1 MMAMNQ
7 DPASNSSPVW
17 DDTSLEVAEPGVTRQ
32 PLDSTPPPKKPSR
45 RRKKRQVIALTGT
58 VLAAAAV
65 GMSAYA
71 LLQQKQEKPEAT
83 YVINTQ
89 SLDNGT
95 LNELTGQADGLVK
108 QQLTISPDTIFKNS
122 VTVQGPAT
130 VENDLTVR
138 GKTVL
143 QGSTSVESD
152 LSVNRSLT
160 VVGNTSLASNLNV
173 NGQISAASLTVGS
186 LTISSIN
193 LSSNLNF
200 AGHLIPN
207 GPAPAPRAS
216 TAAGGGSV
224 TVSGNDTSGT
234 IVINTGNSFMT
245 PGELAIVTF
254 QTPFNTTP
262 KVQLTPVN
270 DAASALNYY
279 ATRSATF
286 FTISSSSAASQNRQ
300 YVFDYLVTQ

>member
-1 MMAMNQ
+1 MVAMNQ
-7 DPASNSSPVW
+7 DPLPGSNNVW
-17 DDTSLEVAEPGVTRQ
+17 EDTSLEVTEPTVVQQQSLQ
-32 PLDSTPPPKKPSR
+32 PAPPAKKPR
-45 RRKKRQVIALTGT
+45 RRKKRQVIAVAGT
-58 VLAAAAV
+58 VLATAAV
-65 GMSAYA
+65 GMSAYS
-71 LLQQKQEKPEAT
+71 LLQQKQEKPETT

-95 LNELTGQADGLVK
+95 LNELTAQADGSIK

-138 GKTVL
+138 GRTVL
-143 QGSTSVESD
+143 QGPTSIEND

-160 VVGNTSLASNLNV
+160 VVGNTSVASNLNV

-207 GPAPAPRAS
+207 GPSPSPRAS

-234 IVINTGNSFMT
+234 IVINTGGNFMT
-245 PGELAIVTF
+245 AGELAIVTF

-286 FTISSSSAASQNRQ
+286 FTVSSSTAASQNRQ